1 MNLRPRE
8 QEQLKLALA
17 RIAEHNGTLIKFIEE
32 TLKGMQAAQET
43 LEAMRQGSLIASSV
57 IEKMTEGQ
65 TEGQNVLGDNS
76 AVKAGSGGS
85 SEDSAESEAGQ
96 RASVISPIESF
107 LDFAI
112 AIISAWQGNSWGV
125 INPDPLEY
133 GLFGFK
139 GVRLQQVLDNYFDR
153 SNEAP
158 PNQPLPLSWYAEKA
172 NDRHMRA
179 AQMQIARDF
188 LQIVMKLSIEPR
200 GIRSPL
206 GKLMIM
212 DAAVDHGLTHEILK
226 RTEVN
231 LGLDVIKA
239 DGRYI
244 KPFLP
249 ALFNDE
255 VLYFQHFA
263 LERMKEHEAQRAELP
278 RQIQERM
285 RERYEWFEKLAFER
299 DMTFENQADGVIDLG
314 ASNIKAPLPEELL
327 RIRDEPQTKPSV
339 QKAGARQLPYGSPV
353 DPAARAVLPRGW
365 CSAIDHGEIYQ
376 HTKFKGQMHSGLDIN
391 RCDDVD
397 EGLPVYSVADG
408 LIVFAG
414 IGAGAWGNL
423 VVIRHPDGMW
433 SRYGHLKNIA
443 ASIRKGAN
451 CSRGA
456 LLGTIGR
463 GHKEQFNAHLHFDMC
478 KTSLW
483 QANPSWWSA
492 SNPAEIKRN
501 YVDPVEFISERGWW
515 LL

>member
-1 MNLRPRE
+1 MNLTPRE

-17 RIAEHNGTLIKFIEE
+17 RIAEHNRTLINSIDK

-43 LEAMRQGSLIASSV
+43 LEAMRQDSLIASRT
-57 IEKMTEGQ
+57 IEKMAA
-65 TEGQNVLGDNS
+65 GQNVLDDNS
-76 AVKAGSGGS
+76 AVEAGPGGS
-85 SEDSAESEAGQ
+85 SEDSAESKAGAP
-96 RASVISPIESF
+96 ASVVSRIESF

-112 AIISAWQGNSWGV
+112 AVISAWQGNSWGV

-139 GVRLQQVLDNYFDR
+139 GKRLQQVLDNYFDR
-153 SNEAP
+153 TSEAP
-158 PNQPLPLSWYAEKA
+158 SNQLLSLSWYAQKA
-172 NDRHMRA
+172 NDRQMRA
-179 AQMQIARDF
+179 AQLQVARDF
-188 LQIVMKLSIEPR
+188 LQTVMRLSIEPR

-226 RTEVN
+226 RTEVD

-239 DGRYI
+239 DGRYV
-244 KPFLP
+244 KPYLP

-263 LERMKEHEAQRAELP
+263 LERMKEREAGRADLP
-278 RQIQERM
+278 QHIQERL

-299 DMTFENQADGVIDLG
+299 DMTFEKQADDVVDLG
-314 ASNIKAPLPEELL
+314 AINIMVPLPEELL
-327 RIRDEPQTKPSV
+327 HVRAEPQTKPSG
-339 QKAGARQLPYGSPV
+339 QKAGARQLSYGSPV

-376 HTKFKGQMHSGLDIN
+376 HTKFKGQMHTGLDIN

-397 EGLPVYSVADG
+397 EGLPVYSIADG

-414 IGAGAWGNL
+414 VGAGSWGNL

-443 ASIRKGAN
+443 ARIRKGEN

-483 QANPSWWSA
+483 QVNPSWWSA
-492 SNPAEIKRN
+492 NNPAEIKRN
-501 YVDPVEFISERGWW
+501 YVDPVEFISENGWW
-515 LL
+515 SL

>member
-1 MNLRPRE
+1 MNLTPRE

-17 RIAEHNGTLIKFIEE
+17 RIAEHNRTLIDSIDK

-43 LEAMRQGSLIASSV
+43 LEAMRQDSLIASRA
-57 IEKMTEGQ
+57 IEKMSA
-65 TEGQNVLGDNS
+65 GQNALDDNS
-76 AVKAGSGGS
+76 AAKAGPGDP
-85 SEDSAESEAGQ
+85 SEDSAKSESREPV
-96 RASVISPIESF
+96 SVVSRVESF

-112 AIISAWQGNSWGV
+112 AVISAWQGNSWGV
-125 INPDPLEY
+125 INPVPLEY

-139 GVRLQQVLDNYFDR
+139 GKLLQQVLDNFFDR
-153 SNEAP
+153 SNQEP
-158 PNQPLPLSWYAEKA
+158 PNQPLSLSWYAEKA
-172 NDRHMRA
+172 NDRRMRA
-179 AQMQIARDF
+179 AQLHIARDF
-188 LQIVMKLSIEPR
+188 LQTVMRLSIEPR

-249 ALFNDE
+249 AFYNDE
-255 VLYFQHFA
+255 VLYCQHFA
-263 LERMKEHEAQRAELP
+263 FERLKERESQWADMPQ
-278 RQIQERM
+278 QIQERL

-299 DMTFENQADGVIDLG
+299 DMTIEKQANGVVHLRSI
-314 ASNIKAPLPEELL
+314 NVEVPLPEELL
-327 RIRDEPQTKPSV
+327 RLRGELQEKPLGRKDS
-339 QKAGARQLPYGSPV
+339 ARQLAYGSPV
-353 DPAARAVLPRGW
+353 DATARAVLPRGW

-376 HTKFKGQMHSGLDIN
+376 YTKFKGQMHTGLDIN

-397 EGLPVYSVADG
+397 EGLPVYSIADG
-408 LIVFAG
+408 IVVFAG
-414 IGAGAWGNL
+414 VGAGSWGNL

-443 ASIRKGAN
+443 ASIRKGVN
-451 CSRGA
+451 CSRGT

-483 QANPSWWSA
+483 QTNPSWWSA
-492 SNPAEIKRN
+492 NNPTEIARN
-501 YVDPVEFISERGWW
+501 YVDPIAFISERGWW

>member
-1 MNLRPRE
+1 MNLTPPE
-8 QEQLKLALA
+8 QEELKLALA
-17 RIAEHNGTLIKFIEE
+17 RIAEHSKTLINAIEE
-32 TLKGMQAAQET
+32 TLMGMQDARET
-43 LEAMRQGSLIASSV
+43 MEAMRQDSLIVSSA
-57 IEKMTEGQ
+57 IEKMTA
-65 TEGQNVLGDNS
+65 GQNVQDDDS
-76 AVKAGSGGS
+76 MAIAGTSES
-85 SEDSAESEAGQ
+85 SDDSAGREAIQ
-96 RASVISPIESF
+96 RLSVMSKIESF

-112 AIISAWQGNSWGV
+112 AVISAWQGNSWGL

-139 GVRLQQVLDNYFDR
+139 GKRLQQVLESYFDR
-153 SNEAP
+153 SSIAP
-158 PNQPLPLSWYAEKA
+158 VDQPPSLSWYAEKA
-172 NDRHMRA
+172 EDRHMRA
-179 AQMQIARDF
+179 AQLQIARDF
-188 LQIVMKLSIEPR
+188 LKSVNKLSIEPR

-212 DAAVDHGLTHEILK
+212 DAAVDHGLTHELLK
-226 RTEVN
+226 RTEIA
-231 LGLDVIKA
+231 LGLDVVKA

-255 VLYFQHFA
+255 DLYLQHFA
-263 LERMKEHEAQRAELP
+263 LARINAREAAWADLP
-278 RQIQERM
+278 RHIQERL

-299 DMTFENQADGVIDLG
+299 DMAFEKQANGVLHLRSIDVEV
-314 ASNIKAPLPEELL
+314 PLPEELL
-327 RIRDEPQTKPSV
+327 HVRSKPQTKPSR
-339 QKAGARQLPYGSPV
+339 QKDGARQLPYGSPV
-353 DPAARAVLPRGW
+353 DPTAKAILPRGW
-365 CSAIDHGEIYQ
+365 CSAISHGEIYQ
-376 HTKFKGQMHSGLDIN
+376 HTKFKGKMHTGLDIN

-397 EGLPVYSVADG
+397 EGLPVYAVADG

-414 IGAGAWGNL
+414 VGAGSWGNL

-433 SRYGHLKNIA
+433 SRYGHLKHIA
-443 ASIRKGAN
+443 ASVSQGQS

-456 LLGTIGR
+456 LLGSIGR

-483 QANPSWWSA
+483 QVNPSWWSA
-492 SNPAEIKRN
+492 NNPAEIARN

>member
-1 MNLRPRE
+1 MNLTPRE
-8 QEQLKLALA
+8 QVQLKLALA
-17 RIAEHNGTLIKFIEE
+17 RIAEHNRTLINVIDT
-32 TLKGMQAAQET
+32 TLKGMHAARET
-43 LEAMRQGSLIASSV
+43 LEAMRQDSLIASTA
-57 IEKMTEGQ
+57 IEKMTAAHTVQ
-65 TEGQNVLGDNS
+65 DDNS
-76 AVKAGSGGS
+76 VVKAEAGAP
-85 SEDSAESEAGQ
+85 SEDSAESKAGGPV
-96 RASVISPIESF
+96 SVVSPIESF

-125 INPDPLEY
+125 INPDPLAY
-133 GLFGFK
+133 GLFGFRGK
-139 GVRLQQVLDNYFDR
+139 RLQKVLDNYCDR
-153 SNEAP
+153 TNEALA
-158 PNQPLPLSWYAEKA
+158 NQPLSLSWYADKA

-179 AQMQIARDF
+179 AQLQIARDF
-188 LQIVMKLSIEPR
+188 LQTVMKLSIEPR
-200 GIRSPL
+200 GVRSPL

-226 RTEVN
+226 RTEVD

-239 DGRYI
+239 DGRYV

-263 LERMKEHEAQRAELP
+263 LERMKGREAQRADLP

-299 DMTFENQADGVIDLG
+299 DMTFEEQAEGVVDLG
-314 ASNIKAPLPEELL
+314 AIKIAVPLPEELL
-327 RIRDEPQTKPSV
+327 RVRVEAQTMPSRE
-339 QKAGARQLPYGSPV
+339 KAGAGQLPYGSPV
-353 DPAARAVLPRGW
+353 DPAAKAVLPPGW

-376 HTKFKGQMHSGLDIN
+376 HTKFRGQMHTGLDIN

-397 EGLPVYSVADG
+397 EGLPVYSIADG
-408 LIVFAG
+408 LIFFAG
-414 IGAGAWGNL
+414 VGAGSWGNL

-443 ASIRKGAN
+443 ASIRNGET

-463 GHKEQFNAHLHFDMC
+463 GHKQQFNAHLHFDMC
-478 KTSLW
+478 KTALW
-483 QANPSWWSA
+483 NGNPSWWSA
-492 SNPAEIKRN
+492 NNPAEIKRN
-501 YVDPVEFISERGWW
+501 YVDPAEFISERGWW